1 MKISK
6 DKYDEIIIALDGI
19 RCDNRENKQYS
30 ENENDLR
37 PITQDVMQYIERKGY
52 CKYIYGANCRF
63 VRTLTEKGYS
73 VLSAGNYGK
82 YLWKETLKS
91 WAIWLPIFI
100 SILAV
105 GISLWDKNKD
115 AEKINKL
122 EQKIKQLE
130 TLSKQRSVVPFHL
143 GQTEPKNLKIL
154 IKDSLTKTYVKTT
167 KAPVKPNPV
176 DKP

>member
-91 WAIWLPIFI
+91 WAIWLPIII
-100 SILAV
+100 SALALYV
-105 GISLWDKNKD
+105 AYKDKNKD
-115 AEKINKL
+115 AEKINEL

-130 TLSKQRSVVPFHL
+130 TLSKQQASAHFQL
-143 GQTEPKNLKIL
+143 EQIEPKNLKIL
-154 IKDSLTKTYVKTT
+154 ETDSLTKTK
-167 KAPVKPNPV
+167 
-176 DKP
+176 